1 MMDPVGNGP
10 VVTGQWRAAGQA
22 GENSA
27 YRAAKTDI
35 SDTLDAGILNWA
47 GAFLSVGLIAGLGVW
62 GYQLITR
69 DVSSVPIVRALDGPM
84 RVLPDNPGGE
94 LQVQKG
100 LAVNW
105 LQASGSAEAPADRL
119 VLAPEVALLTDA
131 DTPRSSLRPKPR
143 SFETAVAPPF
153 GQMQGAQNQ
162 DGTERLIVAR
172 LDQPDAAIAAGPS
185 DPLAKALALVD
196 QLGAS
201 ATPLSGTLRDLPLGA
216 GSQGVQTSGARPLD
230 ARSSTR
236 AAVELALASGASSL
250 SDLETLGLDKSVTP
264 LATEGIVR
272 SPRPAKRPAIR
283 QQIPLVTLASVAP
296 ETTSSLAAAVPAGT
310 RLVQL
315 GAFETAEYAQV
326 VWDNLLN
333 SPSFRPLMLDK
344 QRLVQEAQSGGQTFF
359 RLRAV
364 GFADLADARRFCAA
378 LVAEKADCIPV
389 VAR

>member
-84 RVLPDNPGGE
+84 RVLADNPGGE

-119 VLAPEVALLTDA
+119 VLAPEIALLTDA
-131 DTPRSSLRPKPR
+131 DTPRSGLRPKPR
-143 SFETAVAPPF
+143 SVETAGAPPF

-172 LDQPDAAIAAGPS
+172 LDQPDAAIAAGPP

-196 QLGAS
+196 QLSAS
-201 ATPLSGTLRDLPLGA
+201 ATPLSGTIRDLPLGA
-216 GSQGVQTSGARPLD
+216 GSQGVQTSGAQPVGTG
-230 ARSSTR
+230 SSTR
-236 AAVELALASGASSL
+236 AAVELALASGASAL
-250 SDLETLGLDKSVTP
+250 SGLETLGLDKNVTP

-272 SPRPAKRPAIR
+272 SPRPAKRPAVR
-283 QQIPLVTLASVAP
+283 QQTSLITLASVAP
-296 ETTSSLAAAVPAGT
+296 EMTSDIAAAVPAGT

-326 VWDNLLN
+326 VWDNLLT

-344 QRLVQEAQSGGQTFF
+344 QRLVQEAQSGGRTFF